1 MAVSAVSCVVSRG
14 EAQQATPPL
23 GLPSGV
29 DGFRGAQWRVMWP
42 MMKQGKKVVWGRRA
56 WSCGSSS
63 FQQGLDSSLHT
74 SPHPVW
80 LQSSPFARPQPSHP
94 DTRMHRSR
102 NLLSTPTDPVPASPD
117 PNLPPT
123 LFSCTQASDI
133 RDVPVAN
140 FSLLLLPVYQV

>member
-1 MAVSAVSCVVSRG
+1 
-14 EAQQATPPL
+14 
-23 GLPSGV
+23 
-29 DGFRGAQWRVMWP
+29 
-42 MMKQGKKVVWGRRA
+42 
-56 WSCGSSS
+56 
-63 FQQGLDSSLHT
+63 
-74 SPHPVW
+74 
-80 LQSSPFARPQPSHP
+80 
-94 DTRMHRSR
+94 MHRSR